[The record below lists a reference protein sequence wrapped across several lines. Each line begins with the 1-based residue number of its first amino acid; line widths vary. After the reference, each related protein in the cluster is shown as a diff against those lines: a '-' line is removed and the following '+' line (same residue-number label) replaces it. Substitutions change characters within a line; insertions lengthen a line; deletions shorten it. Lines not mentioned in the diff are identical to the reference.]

1 MKGDVD
7 SFHHVGL
14 IVADIDTTVR
24 QFECLGFAFA
34 PLSIHKFA
42 LRPGEP
48 LVPLGTGNR
57 CAIFHNNFLE
67 IVGVIDQER
76 WRQITTA
83 QRGPYNV
90 DAFIARYQGLHVMH
104 FGADDIEVVRARF
117 AKTGVAASEITRI
130 ERNVDTPD
138 GPRMMK
144 AETLYFPPGTNP
156 EGAVQIAS
164 HRTPELV
171 LQPRYMKHSNGA
183 VSITE
188 CIVCT
193 PETAAY
199 AAKYERYSGHAAKQ
213 TGNLRVVDLGRSRV
227 VVVAPDH
234 LGDVIPDCVPP
245 ALPFL
250 AGFTVAADSL
260 EQSRAHLRK
269 AGVPFREHGGRLV
282 VSPAH
287 GCGSAV
293 IFEAAGATRA

>member
-7 SFHHVGL
+7 IFHHVGL
-14 IVADIDTTVR
+14 MVSDIEATVR
-24 QFECLGFAFA
+24 QFERLGFGFA

-42 LRPGEP
+42 LRPGEA

-57 CAIFHNNFLE
+57 CAIFRNNFLE
-67 IVGVIDQER
+67 IVGVIDQAR
-76 WRQITTA
+76 WQQITPA
-83 QRGPYNV
+83 QRGPYNI
-90 DAFIARYQGLHVMH
+90 DAFIGRYQGLHIMH
-104 FGADDIEVVRARF
+104 FGADDIEVVRQRF
-117 AKTGVAASEITRI
+117 AKTGVAASDITRI

-138 GPRMMK
+138 GPKMMK
-144 AETLYFPPGTNP
+144 AETLYFPAGTNP
-156 EGAVQIAS
+156 EGGVQIAS

-171 LQPRYMKHSNGA
+171 LQPRYMTHANGA

-193 PETAAY
+193 PDVAAY
-199 AAKYERYSGHAAKQ
+199 SAKYERYSGHAAKPA
-213 TGNLRVVDLGRSRV
+213 GNLRIIDLGHSRV
-227 VVVAPDH
+227 VVVVPNQLD
-234 LGDVIPDCVPP
+234 DVIPDCVPP

-250 AGFTVAADSL
+250 AGFTVAVSSI
-260 EQSRAHLRK
+260 EQTRAHLRK

-293 IFEAAGATRA
+293 IFEAEGATRA